1 MAKNLFKTA
10 LPHLIA
16 IAIFA
21 IVAIIYCKP
30 AIDGKVLQQ
39 SDITQWK
46 GMAQNA
52 LAYKEKNGQTPLW
65 VNNMFG
71 GMPAYQITGV
81 PGNSFSIGRLDN
93 LFTLNLPE
101 PIGLFFLASICFY
114 FLAQVLGFNTIISVI
129 GL

>member
-52 LAYKEKNGQTPLW
+52 LSYKEKNGQTPLW

-81 PGNSFSIGRLDN
+81 PGNSFSIGQLDN
-93 LFTLNLPE
+93 WFIFFSKYLFLFPCAGIRFQYHYIRNWR
-101 PIGLFFLASICFY
+101 IGL
-114 FLAQVLGFNTIISVI
+114 
-129 GL
+129 